1 MVAYQ
6 TGSTMP
12 IAGANIW
19 AGWERKSD
27 RRRMPKP
34 ANQAARPRW
43 DRARVSAVQAL
54 WGAGFTS
61 PGGAPETLRLA
72 SPLGLNQNVKLLLVG
87 GGLGGPA
94 EAIAGSY
101 GTWVDS
107 MEADPELAA
116 IAEQRR
122 PAHEAGSRIKI
133 AGWNRE
139 QPCFRHRSAHHAMAL
154 ESLRGAKLGPLLD
167 GLAAAL
173 RPHGQIVLTELVA
186 ETPAPDNDREFA
198 AWCRLENR
206 GPDMP
211 SLNAVNTALTSRHF
225 DLRVV
230 EDVSDRHVS
239 ATLAGWRSAV
249 KAMAAGPRPE
259 AAEAAILVTEAE
271 LWLLRIRL
279 MRRFGFRL
287 LRWHAI
293 GTA

>member
-1 MVAYQ
+1 MQ
-6 TGSTMP
+6 
-12 IAGANIW
+12 IAGANLW

-27 RRRMPKP
+27 R
-34 ANQAARPRW
+34 ARTAP
-43 DRARVSAVQAL
+43 RAREAPKARWAKTRVAAVEAL
-54 WGAGFTS
+54 WGAGFTC

-72 SPLGLNQNVKLLLVG
+72 SPLGLNQSMTLLLVG
-87 GGLGGPA
+87 GGMGGPA
-94 EAIAGSY
+94 EAIAGEY

-107 MEADPELAA
+107 VEADPELAT

-122 PAHEAGSRIKI
+122 SAHEAGKRISVST
-133 AGWNRE
+133 WDRE
-139 QPCFRHRSAHHAMAL
+139 RPAFRCRSAHHAMAL
-154 ESLRGAKLGPLLD
+154 ESLRGARLGPLLD

-173 RPHGQIVLTELVA
+173 HPHGQIVLTELVA

-211 SLNAVNTALTSRHF
+211 SLNAVNSAFTSRRF
-225 DLRVV
+225 DVRVV

-259 AAEAAILVTEAE
+259 PAEAGILVTEAE

-287 LRWHAI
+287 LRWHAV

>member
-1 MVAYQ
+1 MQ
-6 TGSTMP
+6 
-12 IAGANIW
+12 IAGANPW

-27 RRRMPKP
+27 RRRLAPHASEP
-34 ANQAARPRW
+34 AKPRW
-43 DRARVSAVQAL
+43 ARSRVAAVEAL
-54 WGAGFTS
+54 WGSGFTA

-72 SPLGLNQNVKLLLVG
+72 SPLGLSQNVTLLLVG

-94 EAIAGSY
+94 EAIAASY
-101 GTWVDS
+101 GAWVDS
-107 MEADPELAA
+107 VEADPELAA

-122 PAHEAGSRIKI
+122 ASHAAARRMTVATWDRDRPA
-133 AGWNRE
+133 
-139 QPCFRHRSAHHAMAL
+139 FRHRSAHHAMAL
-154 ESLRGAKLGPLLD
+154 ESLRGARLEPLLD

-173 RPHGQIVLTELVA
+173 RPHGQIVMTELIA
-186 ETPAPDNDREFA
+186 ESPAPDNDREFA

-211 SLNAVNTALTSRHF
+211 SLNAVTSALTSRHF
-225 DLRVV
+225 DVRVV

-259 AAEAAILVTEAE
+259 PVEAGILVTEAE

-279 MRRFGFRL
+279 MRRLGLRL
-287 LRWHAI
+287 LRWHAV